1 MAQQDEYKPINTGDG
16 VTLKAQLDDNIIKVL
31 GETGFTE
38 DHFWSNVKLLLL
50 SGASIVA
57 LVAQFYPMPFPDS
70 RTLLAVCCVLY
81 LVFNVVLQVI
91 TWFVEQDKIAVM
103 RTKVGADELRLVV
116 RTSLPRFNHMYTVQL
131 EDAATGKQLAKLE
144 KSVGCYYTE
153 EGEYA
158 HELFEADVNRCVAQ
172 AQSDWGKKHK

>member
-103 RTKVGADELRLVV
+103 RTKVGADGLRLVV
-116 RTSLPRFNHMYTVQL
+116 RT
-131 EDAATGKQLAKLE
+131 
-144 KSVGCYYTE
+144 
-153 EGEYA
+153 
-158 HELFEADVNRCVAQ
+158 
-172 AQSDWGKKHK
+172 

>member
-81 LVFNVVLQVI
+81 VCAPAYDCV
-91 TWFVEQDKIAVM
+91 
-103 RTKVGADELRLVV
+103 RLRV
-116 RTSLPRFNHMYTVQL
+116 
-131 EDAATGKQLAKLE
+131 AASSQALRG
-144 KSVGCYYTE
+144 SVGHLNST
-153 EGEYA
+153 
-158 HELFEADVNRCVAQ
+158 
-172 AQSDWGKKHK
+172 